1 MKVNA
6 NAANYD
12 FDRIVVRAEPANYP
26 KSLWTDFDIYAA
38 RPVKSVTVGPEAK
51 TTVLTSSVPEA
62 EVSFMASDVNGAIVR
77 DTEVENLFSVTS
89 SKPAL
94 VGATLVCSDDYS
106 SCKVQLSVPDLSKL
120 PAKAQSV
127 KITVKANDGS
137 GKSVSF
143 TIKVSK

>member
-1 MKVNA
+1 M
-6 NAANYD
+6 
-12 FDRIVVRAEPANYP
+12 
-26 KSLWTDFDIYAA
+26 
-38 RPVKSVTVGPEAK
+38 
-51 TTVLTSSVPEA
+51 
-62 EVSFMASDVNGAIVR
+62 
-77 DTEVENLFSVTS
+77 ENLFSVTS

-137 GKSVSF
+137 GKSASF